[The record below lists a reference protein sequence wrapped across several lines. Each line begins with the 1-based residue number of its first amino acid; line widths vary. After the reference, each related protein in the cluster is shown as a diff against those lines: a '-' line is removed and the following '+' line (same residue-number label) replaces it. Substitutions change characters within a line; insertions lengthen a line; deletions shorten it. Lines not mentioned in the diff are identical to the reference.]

1 MDLSIIIVNWNTRDM
16 LRDCLR
22 SIPEKNKGLRVE
34 TIVIDNA
41 SQDGSGEMVSTE
53 FSQVRLIQ
61 NTDNLGF
68 GTATNQ
74 GMRVARGRYLLLLN
88 SDTIVHDD
96 VLADSVRYM
105 DKNQNVGMMG
115 CRVLNE
121 DGSVQMTCSQFPS
134 FMNLLLQTLGL
145 NRLNRPK
152 WLQRYQMLD
161 WNRSDEREV
170 EVISGCYLMTRRE
183 TVDQIGMLDEAF
195 FLYGEE
201 TDWCR
206 RCAEGGWKLI
216 FAPVGCITHLGSGS
230 ISKLNYRRD
239 LMLTE
244 GTVRLHRKH
253 NGYLAASAVWLLLL
267 MFNFSRS
274 VYWSLRSMPDSRP
287 GTAERAGH
295 FRRVVRHF
303 KRAWPKH
310 LEQLA

>member
-16 LRDCLR
+16 LRDCLS
-22 SIPEKNKGLRVE
+22 SIPDQNRGLCVE
-34 TIVIDNA
+34 TFVIDNA
-41 SQDGSGEMVSTE
+41 SQDGSAAMVSTE
-53 FSQVRLIQ
+53 FPGVRLIQ
-61 NTDNLGF
+61 NKENLGF

-74 GMRVARGRYLLLLN
+74 GMREATGRYFLLLN
-88 SDTIVHDD
+88 SDTLVHAD
-96 VLADSVRYM
+96 VLADSVSYM
-105 DKNQNVGMMG
+105 EENSEVGMMG

-121 DGSVQMTCSQFPS
+121 DGSVQMTCSRFPS
-134 FMNLLLQTLGL
+134 FMNLFLQTMGL
-145 NRLNRPK
+145 NRLDRPR

-161 WNRSDEREV
+161 WDRSDEREV

-183 TVDQIGMLDEAF
+183 TVNQIGMLDEAF

-206 RCAEGGWKLI
+206 RCAEGGWKLV

-253 NGYLAASAVWLLLL
+253 SGYLAATAVWLLLL
-267 MFNFSRS
+267 LFNFSRS
-274 VYWSLRSMPDSRP
+274 VYWSLRALPDSRP
-287 GTAERAGH
+287 YTAERAGH

-303 KRAWPKH
+303 KSAWPTVP
-310 LEQLA
+310 EQMA